1 MKVGPLQEIL
11 WFGSAVYHVGENVEL
26 TFGRPTPG
34 TGEPRK
40 RGEGVATF
48 WTSNSS
54 MVNCRRAIE
63 VVELQA
69 DLHMPADW

>member
-1 MKVGPLQEIL
+1 MKVGALQEIL
-11 WFGSAVYHVGENVEL
+11 WFRSGVCHVGENVEL

-54 MVNCRRAIE
+54 MVNSRRAVE
-63 VVELQA
+63 AVEL
-69 DLHMPADW
+69 